1 MLLNK
6 SQKKRLKEINLNIV
20 SEYPAVQE
28 INKTIRQLLTEDKVE
43 THVCN
48 AVEICLT
55 EALNNIIKHAYSGNN
70 NKIIDVILRKDTGYL
85 EFELRD
91 EGLPR
96 NNLVINDLNF
106 DPNDIN
112 NLPESGMGLFIIKQ
126 LMDEI
131 NYYSLN
137 GKNYFTLKKW
147 LY

>member
-1 MLLNK
+1 MSK
-6 SQKKRLKEINLNIV
+6 SDVERLKEINLNIV

-28 INKTIRQLLTEDKVE
+28 INKTIRQLLSDDSVE
-43 THVCN
+43 AHVCN

-70 NKIIDVILRKDTGYL
+70 DKVIDVTLRKDTNYL

-91 EGLPR
+91 EGIPR
-96 NNLVINDLNF
+96 EKLVINDLSF
-106 DPNDIN
+106 DPNDIEG
-112 NLPESGMGLFIIKQ
+112 LPESGMGLFIIKQ

>member
-1 MLLNK
+1 M
-6 SQKKRLKEINLNIV
+6 KEINLNII
-20 SEYPAVQE
+20 SEYHAVLE
-28 INKTIRQLLTEDKVE
+28 VNKTIRQILTEENVE
-43 THVCN
+43 TYICN

-55 EALNNIIKHAYSGNN
+55 EALNNIVKHAYTGNN
-70 NKIIDVILRKDTGYL
+70 NNVIDISLRKDTNYL
-85 EFELRD
+85 EIELRD

-96 NNLVINDLNF
+96 ENFVINDLNF
-106 DPNDIN
+106 DPSDVD